1 MDTLDKLTILADA
14 AKFDA
19 ACTSSGIDRNP
30 QAEKVGMTSAA
41 GCCHSFTPDGRCIT
55 LLKVLLSNACCYDC
69 AYCVN
74 RSSAQ
79 TKRATFT
86 PQELAELTI
95 DFYKRN
101 YIEGLFLSSGVI
113 GSPDHTTELMIE
125 CLSYLRNELLFN
137 GYVHAKVIP
146 GTDSNLIDAIGR
158 LADRLSVNLELP
170 SSASLTKLCP
180 HKNAETVTKP
190 MSFIHRLRVSEERQ
204 LLEAKNTSKG
214 IVRPASKSKFNSTI

>member
-1 MDTLDKLTILADA
+1 MHTLDKLTILADA

-19 ACTSSGIDRNP
+19 ACTSSGVDRDP
-30 QAEKVGMTSAA
+30 QAGKVGMASAA
-41 GCCHSFTPDGRCIT
+41 GCCHSFTFDGRCIT

-86 PQELAELTI
+86 PQELAELTV

-101 YIEGLFLSSGVI
+101 YRERLFLSSGVI
-113 GSPDHTTELMIE
+113 GSPNHTPELMIE

-137 GYVHAKVIP
+137 GYVHAKIIP
-146 GTDSNLIDAIGR
+146 GTDPDLIDAIGR

-170 SSASLTKLCP
+170 SSTSLTKICP
-180 HKNAETVTKP
+180 HKNAETVIKP

-204 LLEAKNTSKG
+204 LLEAKKCIKRHCEG
-214 IVRPASKSKFNSTI
+214 CWQI